1 MIDLHSHTD
10 ESDGSLKPKQLID
23 LAVSIG
29 LEALAISDHDTF
41 TGYAAALP
49 WAQAAGLDLVR
60 AIELNS
66 RVEMEGASTTHSA
79 HILAYFP
86 MQPPSQE
93 FIAWLGE
100 TRRERN
106 ERNEKLI
113 ASLQAIGI
121 DITLAEVEAKGR
133 SLTSRPHF
141 ARVLMDKGY
150 AVSMEDAFH
159 KYLGEDAAS
168 YVQRESLTT
177 PETVALVRRSGGI
190 PVVAHPIRL
199 GLRREAERRFLEDA
213 KEEGLM
219 GLEVYH
225 SEHSPELQ
233 SYYLQLAAE
242 LDLLPTGGSDFHGP
256 GVKPDINL
264 GTGRSGNVRV
274 PITFLDSLRSAAE
287 KM

>member
-10 ESDGSLKPKQLID
+10 ESDGSLKPRELID
-23 LAVSIG
+23 LAVRTG

-41 TGYAAALP
+41 TGYLEALP
-49 WAQAAGLDLVR
+49 WAKQAGLDLVR

-66 RVEMEGASTTHSA
+66 RVEGNGGRSV

-86 MQPPSQE
+86 FREPAQE
-93 FIAWLGE
+93 FIVWLNE

-113 ASLQAIGI
+113 TSLQGSGV

-150 AVSMEDAFH
+150 ANSMDDAFH
-159 KYLGEDAAS
+159 RFLGEDAAS

-177 PETVALVRRSGGI
+177 PETVALVRRTGGI

-199 GLRREAERRFLEDA
+199 NMPRQAERRFLLEA
-213 KEEGLM
+213 KEAGLM
-219 GLEVYH
+219 GLEVFH
-225 SEHSPELQ
+225 SEHSADLQ
-233 SYYLQLAAE
+233 QYYLGLAE
-242 LDLLPTGGSDFHGP
+242 DLELLPTGGSDFHGP
-256 GVKPDINL
+256 TVKPDIEL
-264 GTGRSGNVRV
+264 GTGRNGNIRV
-274 PITFLDSLRSAAE
+274 PLAFLDGLRAAAA
-287 KM
+287 KI